1 MPTRPGD
8 KIIPAFEGDNPPEA
22 FEFPSIGIEDIDR
35 AVFQLFDK
43 KLNFQTTQKGESN
56 KVPVVFAAGERFA
69 LTRRKNPIRDKNNAL
84 ILPIISIMRGNVD
97 FSNEQGGKKTAIAFR
112 EQSSYTVK
120 KRISSRDREYQ
131 NVINKQGITN
141 QDNVSAR
148 KNFAKNDV
156 VPGNVA
162 VAGNQASRRQ
172 GNNLTFIGQG
182 GKISLSPQ
190 LNNNIF
196 EIIELPYPEFIT
208 LDYSIIFWT
217 QYLTQANQMIETLLV
232 NFEGQGEEITMKTD
246 AGYELVA
253 FFQPPFT
260 NTSNFDNYSDEERII
275 KHEIKMTVPGYILNP
290 KHPGLPN
297 SLRAYT
303 SAPIIDFGYQET
315 NSNVVFNN
323 QPERKEEAF
332 KRNVLSDLSDSSSLR
347 NRDRK
352 GQSSEDI
359 EQIILNPFT
368 GKEEVQFSKIL
379 SRNQRAGE
387 TVVSPLIV
395 KKIER
400 QYE

>member
-8 KIIPAFEGDNPPEA
+8 KIIPSFEGDNAPEN
-22 FEFPSIGIEDIDR
+22 FEFPSVGIEDIDR
-35 AVFQLFDK
+35 AVFELFDK
-43 KLNFQTTQKGESN
+43 KLNFQTTQKGESK
-56 KVPVVFAAGERFA
+56 KVPVVFASGERFA

-97 FSNEQGGKKTAIAFR
+97 FSKDQGGKKTAIAFR
-112 EQSSYTVK
+112 EQSNYTVK
-120 KRISSRDREYQ
+120 KRISTRDREYQ

-141 QDNVSAR
+141 QDNVSSR
-148 KNFAKNDV
+148 RNFLNDDISPGNIA
-156 VPGNVA
+156 VPGT
-162 VAGNQASRRQ
+162 QASRRQ
-172 GNNLTFIGQG
+172 GNNLTFISQG
-182 GKISLSPQ
+182 GKISLQPN

-196 EIIELPYPEFIT
+196 EIIELPYPEFVSI
-208 LDYSIIFWT
+208 DYSVIFWT
-217 QYLTQANQMIETLLV
+217 QYLTQANQMMETLLV
-232 NFEGQGEEITMKTD
+232 NFEGQGEEITMKTS
-246 AGYELVA
+246 AGFELLA

-260 NTSNFDNYSDEERII
+260 NTSNFDNYSDDERII
-275 KHEIKMTVPGYILNP
+275 KHEIKMTVPGYIINP

-297 SLRAYT
+297 LLRTYT
-303 SAPIIDFGYQET
+303 SAPIIDFGYQEV

-323 QPERKEEAF
+323 QPERKSENF
-332 KRNVLSDLSDSSSLR
+332 NRNVLNDLTDVQSLKSR
-347 NRDRK
+347 EKR

-359 EQIILNPFT
+359 EQIIQNPFT
-368 GKEEVQFSKIL
+368 GQEEVQFSKII